1 VGLEASAG
9 RRSQRSFWTLS
20 LYPDAGEGGGCLR
33 VATRSRDGYGEP
45 DPDRARAEA
54 ARRART
60 KVRRYVV
67 ANRLNRFVTLTYG
80 GDGCFDPKVVR
91 ADVGSFF
98 RSLRPTL
105 GGGAFPY
112 AWAPEWHPGGHG
124 LHAHFAVGRYVPQRL
139 IRDTWARGIVHV
151 KLIGDLPVGSGLIA
165 EARRVAGY
173 LCKYVGKEFDDER
186 RASGLHR
193 YEVAQGFQPQTVTF
207 TGRTDDEVVEQAAA
221 QMGEAPGTVWR
232 SSSVEGWH
240 GPPAVWVAWDG

>member
-1 VGLEASAG
+1 LQA
-9 RRSQRSFWTLS
+9 RWTFS
-20 LYPDAGEGGGCLR
+20 LYPQAAEGGGCFR
-33 VATRSRDGYGEP
+33 VASRSREGYGES

-54 ARRART
+54 GRRART

-67 ANRLNRFVTLTYG
+67 ANRLNRFVTLTYA

-98 RSLRPTL
+98 KPLRPAL
-105 GGGAFPY
+105 GGGPFPY

-124 LHAHFAVGRYVPQRL
+124 HVHFAVGRYVPQRL

-151 KLIGDLPVGSGLIA
+151 KLIGDLPVGSGIFA

-186 RASGLHR
+186 RPPRLRRWWRCSEPASQRQRGMTSWWR
-193 YEVAQGFQPQTVTF
+193 CGRRDDVA
-207 TGRTDDEVVEQAAA
+207 
-221 QMGEAPGTVWR
+221 
-232 SSSVEGWH
+232 
-240 GPPAVWVAWDG
+240 